1 MSMLNEVR
9 FEHEYKRDRS
19 FKGRMKE
26 LLPWKGDDFREI
38 FRKLVYIVSVGVLI
52 YSLYGVIEYKFGTS
66 DLHESKNDLS
76 NLYYQGDDDD
86 TPSQDDTQP
95 GQPTN
100 PGTANDP
107 DNPADQSNP
116 AQNVPDN
123 SSDDQSGNQEPIPVN
138 PEDLKYPAGILKRF
152 KPLYDIN
159 PEIVGW
165 LTIDGLA
172 DGNGGNYIDYPVMQT
187 NDNDYY
193 LDHDFYGAEKNY
205 GALFVDHT
213 IKITKDSR
221 PRNSVIYGHN
231 MGAGT
236 YFSHLHDYKKRVSFL
251 SEHRLVT
258 YSTLWQ
264 KNDYI
269 IIGCFLIGINEDQD
283 TLPIFRYHLAFDFKT
298 IEDFDYWYKNVL
310 YRSYYTSDIPATMDD
325 EYITLSTCSNEFY
338 ESRFV
343 VVARK
348 LHPGE
353 DPEQYTY
360 YSNPNPRKP
369 AAFYQAYGMAV
380 PNDDGPVYEYYGKD
394 NSQTEGTEN

>member
-9 FEHEYKRDRS
+9 FERDNKRDRS

-26 LLPWKGDDFREI
+26 LLPWKGDDIKEI
-38 FRKLVYIVSVGVLI
+38 TRKLIYIVSVGVLI
-52 YSLYGVIEYKFGTS
+52 YSFYGVIEYKFGTS

-76 NLYYQGDDDD
+76 SLYHQEVEED
-86 TPSQDDTQP
+86 TPTQNLTQP
-95 GQPTN
+95 GQN
-100 PGTANDP
+100 PEAVTQPPVDDTLPVPSQEVTGNDVQGEQTEP
-107 DNPADQSNP
+107 
-116 AQNVPDN
+116 VP
-123 SSDDQSGNQEPIPVN
+123 QN

-152 KPLYDIN
+152 KALYDIN

-172 DGNGGNYIDYPVMQT
+172 DSHGVNYIDYPVMQT
-187 NDNDYY
+187 KDNDYY
-193 LDHDFYGAEKNY
+193 LEHDFYGAEKNY

-213 IKITKDSR
+213 IKVTRDSH
-221 PRNSVIYGHN
+221 PQNSVIYGHN

-236 YFSHLHDYKKRVSFL
+236 YFAHLHDYKKRVSFL

-258 YSTLWQ
+258 YSTLWE

-283 TLPIFRYHLAFDFKT
+283 TLPLFRYHLCFDFKT

-310 YRSYYTSDIPATMDD
+310 YRSYYTSDIPADMND
-325 EYITLSTCSNEFY
+325 EYITLSTCSNEFS

-348 LHPGE
+348 LRPGE
-353 DPEQYTY
+353 DPGQYTY
-360 YSNPNPRKP
+360 SSNPKPRKP
-369 AAFYQAYGMAV
+369 AVYYEVYGGTV
-380 PNDDGPVYEYYGKD
+380 PKDDGPAYEYYGKD
-394 NSQTEGTEN
+394 NS

>member
-1 MSMLNEVR
+1 MSMLNEILY
-9 FEHEYKRDRS
+9 EKENKRDRS
-19 FKGRMKE
+19 FKGRLKE

-76 NLYYQGDDDD
+76 NLYHQSD
-86 TPSQDDTQP
+86 
-95 GQPTN
+95 
-100 PGTANDP
+100 
-107 DNPADQSNP
+107 DNPSHKDDQPDKSD
-116 AQNVPDN
+116 QNQGAMTVPDN
-123 SSDDQSGNQEPIPVN
+123 TDQPQDPSRNDDQNADDEPVHAN
-138 PEDLKYPAGILKRF
+138 PEDHILPQFRQ
-152 KPLYDIN
+152 LYAIN
-159 PEIVGW
+159 HEIVGW
-165 LTIDGLA
+165 LTIDGIS
-172 DGNGGNYIDYPVMQT
+172 DSKGVNYIDYPVMQT

-193 LDHDFYGAEKNY
+193 LSHDFYGTEKNY

-213 IKITKDSR
+213 IKVTMDSH
-221 PRNSVIYGHN
+221 PQNSVIYGHN

-236 YFSHLHDYKKRVSFL
+236 YFAHLHDYKKRVSFL

-258 YSTLWQ
+258 YSTLWE

-269 IIGCFLIGINEDQD
+269 IIGCFLIGIHEDQD

-310 YRSYYTSDIPATMDD
+310 YRSYYTSDIPADMND

-338 ESRFV
+338 DSRFV

-348 LHPGE
+348 LRPGE
-353 DPEQYTY
+353 DPSQYTY

-369 AAFYQAYGMAV
+369 AAFYKAYGMAV
-380 PNDDGPVYEYYGKD
+380 PKDDGPDYEYYGKD